1 MKSNSDPVT
10 AIVSKVEH
18 FASPAALRNA
28 IPLAAALKPFLPP
41 AGVVL
46 EVASGSGFHAAVLAA
61 HFEHL
66 KWQPTEWETDRLNDI
81 RSLTESAGLEN
92 LLPPQPLDATTSEWP
107 VCEAHAVLCLNMIHI
122 APWPVA
128 KGLMQGAGTVLA
140 ADAPLFIY
148 GPFQIDG
155 RHTAPSNAAFDQN
168 LRTRNPD
175 WGVRDTGDVDRL
187 GESHG
192 LVFEQAIDMP
202 ANNMIRVY
210 RKHG

>member
-1 MKSNSDPVT
+1 MKSNSDLVT

-28 IPLAAALKPFLPP
+28 TPLATALKPFLPP

-46 EVASGSGFHAAVLAA
+46 EIASGSGFHAAVLAA

-66 KWQPTEWETDRLNDI
+66 NWQPTERETGRLSDI

-92 LLPPQPLDATTSEWP
+92 LLPPQQLDATTSEWS
-107 VCEAHAVLCLNMIHI
+107 VREAQAVLCLNMMHI
-122 APWPVA
+122 TPWSVA
-128 KGLMQGAGTVLA
+128 KGLMQGAGNVLA
-140 ADAPLFIY
+140 ANAPLFIY

-155 RHTAPSNAAFDQN
+155 QHTAPSNAAFDQN

-175 WGVRDTGDVDRL
+175 WGVRDAGDVDRV
-187 GESHG
+187 GELHG
-192 LVFEQAIDMP
+192 LAFEQTVDMP
-202 ANNMIRVY
+202 ANNMVRIY
-210 RKHG
+210 RKRG

>member
-1 MKSNSDPVT
+1 
-10 AIVSKVEH
+10 
-18 FASPAALRNA
+18 
-28 IPLAAALKPFLPP
+28 
-41 AGVVL
+41 
-46 EVASGSGFHAAVLAA
+46 
-61 HFEHL
+61 
-66 KWQPTEWETDRLNDI
+66 
-81 RSLTESAGLEN
+81 
-92 LLPPQPLDATTSEWP
+92 
-107 VCEAHAVLCLNMIHI
+107 
-122 APWPVA
+122 
-128 KGLMQGAGTVLA
+128 LMQGAGTVLA